1 MTTLNDQF
9 AADRALAKA
18 VLAGD
23 ERAFGRFFDD
33 HYDRLYRFL
42 LPLLNSSHEATEDVV
57 QQTMS
62 RALSRLHTFRGD
74 SQLFTWMC
82 RIGRNQAIDWQRAN
96 RRHTDKVVSLDASDT
111 LRRQV
116 EATSGPTG
124 RSPTDEVDREQV
136 RMSVHETLDLLPA
149 KYGDVLEWKYIHGMT
164 SKEIS
169 ERMDIGVE
177 AVNSTLARAK
187 RAFRDVFPD
196 AGESLRVNDQ

>member
-1 MTTLNDQF
+1 MTTLNDDF
-9 AADRALAKA
+9 ADDRALAKA

-23 ERAFGRFFDD
+23 ERAFRHFFDE

-42 LPLLNSSHEATEDVV
+42 LPLLDASHEAAEDVV

-74 SQLFTWMC
+74 ARLFTWMC

-96 RRHTDKVVSLDASDT
+96 RRHTDGVISLDASASF
-111 LRRQV
+111 RRQV
-116 EATSGPTG
+116 EATSGPSG
-124 RSPTDEVDREQV
+124 NSPTDEIDRDQV
-136 RMSVHETLDLLPA
+136 RTSVHETLDLLPA
-149 KYGDVLEWKYIHGMT
+149 KYGDVLEWKYIHGLT

-196 AGESLRVNDQ
+196 AGEGLRRNEQ